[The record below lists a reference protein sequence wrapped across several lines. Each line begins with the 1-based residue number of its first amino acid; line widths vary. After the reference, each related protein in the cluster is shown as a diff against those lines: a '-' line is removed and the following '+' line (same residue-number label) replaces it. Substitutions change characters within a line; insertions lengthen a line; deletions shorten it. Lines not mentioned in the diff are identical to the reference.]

1 MKKLVKKFMSMPN
14 EAKANL
20 LDCTGLLGIMAV
32 LAFVVFAEES
42 VVANYMLGF
51 FGFLLSCGSV
61 IMVREAKNCKEGTV
75 PRMMIR
81 SAFSITAYA
90 PLMCILEN
98 WLKKFD
104 LTVMPFAGWILGSLM
119 IWFIFSLA
127 AFIFITAAEAFAKR
141 RTCC

>member
-20 LDCTGLLGIMAV
+20 LVGTSLLGIMAV
-32 LAFVVFAEES
+32 STFIIFAEES

-81 SAFSITAYA
+81 SAFSITAYV

-98 WLKKFD
+98 WLEKFN
-104 LTVMPFAGWILGSLM
+104 LTVMPFAGWILRSLM
-119 IWFIFSLA
+119 IWFILSLA
-127 AFIFITAAEAFAKR
+127 AFIFINAAEALTKR
-141 RTCC
+141 RGYC